1 MGSLPPRPHPLARA
15 KAANWSI
22 RALQALWDRG
32 ITPKPALEPAYLWEI
47 GSRGFETADE
57 GAGRSQAEVADF
69 RERLEVLC
77 ASLRTE
83 ADLNALGHAMA
94 YGQLTSA
101 IRKRHALGRIW
112 RAEPELAQTAIAAPI
127 VVVGQMRAGT
137 TRMHRLLAADP
148 RHAGTRFC
156 NSHNPV
162 PVTPDWRPLK
172 AGAALAIARRVNPWL
187 EALHPFGSTRTDE
200 EIGWLA
206 SALSPAT
213 FEAQWHIPGF
223 VSWSEASDPT
233 PVYAEFARI
242 LRMDAATMGDATR
255 PRVLKCPQFSEDL
268 PALLAQFPDARLV
281 VARRDAAEV
290 LESSVSLVASQSG
303 MQSDSANLG
312 RLTAE
317 WQRKLALRQQRIE
330 HALRT
335 FEGRVAHVD
344 FARLNADWEREI
356 AQVYAALDIPLSQE
370 ALGAMRAEHDRAAGG
385 QHTAHRRQIEEF
397 AAG

>member
-1 MGSLPPRPHPLARA
+1 MPSPPRPHPLARA
-15 KAANWSI
+15 RSAIWAD
-22 RALQALWDRG
+22 RAVQALWDG
-32 ITPKPALEPAYLWEI
+32 GVTAKPPLEPEFLWSI
-47 GSRGFETADE
+47 GSRGFDSEDE
-57 GAGRSQAEVADF
+57 HAGRSEAEVEDF
-69 RERLEVLC
+69 RTRLDRLC
-77 ASLRTE
+77 TSLRTE
-83 ADLNALGHAMA
+83 AKLSALGHTMA

-112 RAEPELAQTAIAAPI
+112 RESPELATTEIAPPI
-127 VVVGQMRAGT
+127 LIVGQMRTGT
-137 TRMHRLLAADP
+137 TRIHRLIAADP
-148 RHAGTRFC
+148 RHTGTRFC
-156 NSHNPV
+156 NSHYPV
-162 PVTPDWRPLK
+162 PAKPDLRPLK
-172 AGAALAIARRVNPWL
+172 AGAALAIARRINPWL
-187 EALHPFGSTRTDE
+187 DTLHPFGATRIDE

-206 SALSPAT
+206 GALSPAT

-223 VSWSEASDPT
+223 VAWSEASDPT

-290 LESSVSLVASQSG
+290 LDSSVSLVASQSG
-303 MQSDSANLG
+303 MQSDSADLG

-330 HALRT
+330 CALGT